1 MSEFERRFRTLEQMY
16 LDRGC
21 TVMQAQQLAIYQIQ
35 CEVRMTGHSYNCEF
49 TVA

>member
-1 MSEFERRFRTLEQMY
+1 MSEFEHRFRTLEQMY

-35 CEVRMTGHSYNCEF
+35 CEVRIMERSYNCEF
-49 TVA
+49 TAA